1 MIASHLLHGVAWV
14 AVRTRPLSDA
24 FRLTRR
30 AAALLPT
37 LDAHECV
44 EVARRL
50 RGGTCLTRS
59 LTVAARTPG
68 ASVAIGGTKND
79 GVFSA
84 HAWVELEG
92 EPLSGQT
99 TAAGVLVRILPQ

>member
-14 AVRTRPLSDA
+14 AVHTRPLSEA
-24 FRLTRR
+24 FRVTRSV
-30 AAALLPT
+30 AAFLPT
-37 LDAHECV
+37 LDADASA

-68 ASVAIGGTKND
+68 ASVAIGGTRTN
-79 GVFSA
+79 GAFRA